1 VPLCAV
7 VIACDRIFVYN
18 EAYVV
23 KYVHNTERIG
33 CRIYK
38 YFIYSLAW
46 ISFLTPFILTGVLLG
61 PEHGAWVG
69 MLVAVILTCVYGLLG
84 DRLFLSYVEARD
96 LNRERRLKNKINN
109 YSYLLELGHVEVFE
123 GTRLNQ
129 DVLVLHGPGKRK
141 QVVIG
146 SQLMR
151 TFNEDQIDSLL
162 LAALIEFKTKSPQS
176 LRLAVLFYAPYVLV
190 LLAFRKV
197 FGQGILT
204 SLLSFF
210 FYPAWLIHESLLE
223 VIKREQSY
231 KSIALESFPESLNIA
246 PTLYRLRLLQIAESN
261 QTYFR
266 NYMKSFSLL
275 HEGTQEGLF
284 ETQGMGVYG
293 RQE

>member
-109 YSYLLELGHVEVFE
+109 YDTFSHEFIHIYQYYDFNVFNTYLTTTLKKFRFNSKTFDKLSNYLYYDLQASVLEPLYFLQNQNIDCYYDNFFE
-123 GTRLNQ
+123 
-129 DVLVLHGPGKRK
+129 
-141 QVVIG
+141 
-146 SQLMR
+146 
-151 TFNEDQIDSLL
+151 NE
-162 LAALIEFKTKSPQS
+162 AG
-176 LRLAVLFYAPYVLV
+176 YY
-190 LLAFRKV
+190 
-197 FGQGILT
+197 
-204 SLLSFF
+204 
-210 FYPAWLIHESLLE
+210 
-223 VIKREQSY
+223 
-231 KSIALESFPESLNIA
+231 
-246 PTLYRLRLLQIAESN
+246 SN
-261 QTYFR
+261 TIIC
-266 NYMKSFSLL
+266 N
-275 HEGTQEGLF
+275 
-284 ETQGMGVYG
+284 
-293 RQE
+293 